1 MLNPTIG
8 LKMNLHKIA
17 IFLLFPVLFCLT
29 ACGLKK
35 APTYTDASQEDT
47 EEFFKEEVNSED
59 EMAWP

>member
-1 MLNPTIG
+1 
-8 LKMNLHKIA
+8 MNLHKIA
-17 IFLLFPVLFCLT
+17 IFLLLPFLFCLT

-35 APTYTDASQEDT
+35 APTYQDASQESS